1 MLYKLFYTH
10 NRSKHIGHFF
20 KQNLFKDVHAVRE
33 EEATWGGR
41 LPCAFLQ
48 SLTSGIPLPQPIIM
62 VPYAIHQSSPS
73 VVPSAPKCQ
82 SKKKVPLYYRILI
95 QEYKTHPLI
104 FIVGTSIF
112 LEYLQRYQILRFI
125 YYKFYDIIFIIIQY
139 TVYL

>member
-33 EEATWGGR
+33 EEATWTAS
-41 LPCAFLQ
+41 PCIFA
-48 SLTSGIPLPQPIIM
+48 
-62 VPYAIHQSSPS
+62 VPDLWNSSPTAHHNGAIHHSPKQPLCSAFRSKMS
-73 VVPSAPKCQ
+73 VQKEGT
-82 SKKKVPLYYRILI
+82 LYYRILI

-104 FIVGTSIF
+104 FIVGTNIF